1 MVLETTTQSHL
12 DEMQGAREFRDCMSR
27 FATGVTVVTT
37 TRDGEVHGMTAN
49 AFVSISIDPR
59 LVLVSVSKRARMH
72 AMLLDSRRYGL
83 SVLAEDQEGLAR
95 HFAGRTKTIDS
106 VDFEWKDGL
115 PLVRHALAHV
125 RCTVHA
131 HHEAGDHTLFLG
143 RVDDLDF
150 GDGYPLVF
158 FRGRF
163 YGVTTRPEGVA
174 PPALSAVREQLDALD
189 QSSDLDSFPLEYYW

>member
-1 MVLETTTQSHL
+1 M
-12 DEMQGAREFRDCMSR
+12 GR

-37 TRDGEVHGMTAN
+37 TWGGDVHGMTAN

-72 AMLLDSRRYGL
+72 DMLLASRRYAL
-83 SVLAEDQEGLAR
+83 SVLAEDQEGVAR
-95 HFAGRTKTIDS
+95 HFAGRTKKITS
-106 VDFEWKDGL
+106 VDFEWKDDL
-115 PLVRHALAHV
+115 PLVKHALAHV
-125 RCTVHA
+125 RCTVDA

-150 GDGYPLVF
+150 RDGYPLVF

-163 YGVTTRPEGVA
+163 YGVTSRPEGISI
-174 PPALSAVREQLDALD
+174 PALTAREQLEALD
-189 QSSDLDSFPLEYYW
+189 EGTERESFPLEYYW